1 MNKTFENLKHFLIDH
16 INSFKIVLPRETWL
30 KDENANKNTLHQ
42 ISNYTP
48 IYLKRNGLRKGGG
61 TSLFVHNSLNYMERH
76 DLSKTNDF
84 TEILSIEIIN

>member
-1 MNKTFENLKHFLIDH
+1 MSQIWTKLLRTLNI
-16 INSFKIVLPRETWL
+16 FKIVLPRQTRL

-84 TEILSIEIIN
+84 AEILSIESIN